1 MSDECTVTVMAG
13 VCAMTTKI
21 HAKMNDDMS
30 VTLEIETD
38 CPQIKKGLEAEPIPI
53 GMPWDEV
60 GVPMLE
66 SGVYKWASEHL
77 RHTAC
82 PVPSCVIKAVEAAG
96 GLGLKKDP
104 IIKIERGS
112 GTVMPAPS
120 RAGWPEP
127 VGVAWTAFRPAIPS
141 KNPFLYPIF

>member
-38 CPQIKKGLEAEPIPI
+38 CPQIKKGLEAEPIPV

-60 GVPMLE
+60 GVPMIE
-66 SGVYKWASEHL
+66 SGIYKWASEHL

-82 PVPSCVIKAVEAAG
+82 PVPCCVIKAIEAAG

-104 IIKIERGS
+104 VIKIERAS
-112 GTVMPAPS
+112 GTIMPAPS
-120 RAGWPEP
+120 GPPDAPI
-127 VGVAWTAFRPAIPS
+127 VDWTAPFRIPS